1 MTDWFETALKVL
13 VGMGG
18 VGVALGLVSVAFRM
32 AFGRTSVREPWWVKF
47 AQKPHDPATDQQ
59 LSDLRQTVERLGGDV
74 AELQER
80 LDFAERM
87 LAQQRDRAA
96 LPEGAADA
104 RRSR

>member
-1 MTDWFETALKVL
+1 MSDWFETALMVVVVL
-13 VGMGG
+13 GG
-18 VGVALGLVSVAFRM
+18 VGVALGLVGVAFRI
-32 AFGRTSVREPWWVKF
+32 AFGRTRDPWWVKF
-47 AQKPHDPATDQQ
+47 APRPRDPAADQQ
-59 LSDLRQTVERLGGDV
+59 LAELRQSVERLGGDV

-96 LPEGAADA
+96 LPDGAAADA